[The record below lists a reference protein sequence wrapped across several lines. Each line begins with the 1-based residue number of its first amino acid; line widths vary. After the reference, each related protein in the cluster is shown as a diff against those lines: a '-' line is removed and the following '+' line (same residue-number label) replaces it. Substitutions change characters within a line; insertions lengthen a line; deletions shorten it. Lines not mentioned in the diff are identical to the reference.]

1 MKQGTCNLVLLRHG
15 QSVWNRRLR
24 FTGWTEVPLSPQ
36 GRDQVVAAGRAL
48 KAHGL
53 IFDICFTSWLG
64 RAAESAA
71 IVLETMGLRS
81 TSIETSWRLNE
92 RHYGGLQGLGLAG
105 ALLKYGPRT
114 VCASQR
120 EFAVV
125 PPMIETDDPRF
136 PGNDPRY
143 RTIPAALLPQTESME
158 HTLARLMPYWEGE
171 IAPAIRQKKRVLIV
185 SHSNTLRALVKFL
198 DDIPAADMPK
208 LQIPTGK
215 PLLYRMDEQ
224 AKLLHLP
231 AA

>member
-1 MKQGTCNLVLLRHG
+1 
-15 QSVWNRRLR
+15 VWNRRLR
-24 FTGWTEVPLSPQ
+24 FTGWTEVPLSRR
-36 GRDQVVAAGRAL
+36 GRDQIVAAGLLLQAR
-48 KAHGL
+48 GL
-53 IFDICFTSWLG
+53 TFDVCFTSWLG

-81 TSIETSWRLNE
+81 TAIATSWRLNE
-92 RHYGGLQGLGLAG
+92 RHYGGLQGMGVAG

-120 EFAVV
+120 EFTVV
-125 PPMIETDDPRF
+125 PPMIETGDPRF

-158 HTLARLMPYWEGE
+158 HALARLMPYWEAE

-185 SHSNTLRALVKFL
+185 SHGNTLRALVKFL
-198 DDIPAADMPK
+198 DDIPIADMPK

-215 PLLYRMDEQ
+215 PLLYHVEGQVRPC
-224 AKLLHLP
+224 AR
-231 AA
+231 ACRA